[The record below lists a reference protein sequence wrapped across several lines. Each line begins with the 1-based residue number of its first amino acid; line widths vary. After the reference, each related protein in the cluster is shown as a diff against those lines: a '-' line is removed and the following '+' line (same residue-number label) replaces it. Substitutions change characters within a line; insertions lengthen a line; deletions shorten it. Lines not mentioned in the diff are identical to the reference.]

1 MSTKKGTA
9 KRQNYSKEFKVQAV
23 RMVIQEGRRASEVAR
38 ELNLPPNMLYL
49 WKRQYLEDHQES
61 FPGNG
66 KLKNSNEYIRQLERE
81 VKRLKDE
88 RDILKKAA
96 IFFAQEE

>member
-1 MSTKKGTA
+1 MDNA
-9 KRQNYSKEFKVQAV
+9 KRQNYSKEFKLNAV
-23 RMVIQEGRRASEVAR
+23 RMVTQEGRKASEVAR
-38 ELNLPPNMLYL
+38 ELTIQPNMLYL
-49 WKRQYLEDHQES
+49 WKRKYLDDHQEA

-66 KLKNSNEYIRQLERE
+66 KQKSKDEYISQLERQ

-96 IFFAQEE
+96 IYFAQEE

>member
-1 MSTKKGTA
+1 MGTTKRSG
-9 KRQNYSKEFKVQAV
+9 YSKEFKTNAV
-23 RMVIQEGRRASEVAR
+23 KMIIQEGRKAAEVSR
-38 ELNLPPNMLYL
+38 ELDIAPNMLYL
-49 WKRQYLEDHQES
+49 WKRKYLEDVQEA

-66 KLKNSNEYIRQLERE
+66 RLKSKEEYISQLERQ

-96 IFFAQEE
+96 IYFAQEE